1 MYVTT
6 TQVKERIGNSSEV
19 SILPLSNIYL
29 LPSPWKV
36 ITSLTLNILVLLI
49 WKSHIN
55 GVHSVGICLYLAC
68 FIQFYFCNGHSF
80 CVWLEFIYFHSC
92 IVFHCISNLL
102 LVDIHFLFFLLQ
114 MALLWKFYVFLDATG
129 LEPVVCIILRELP
142 CYRVSM
148 FNFSR

>member
-102 LVDIHFLFFLLQ
+102 LVDIHFLFF
-114 MALLWKFYVFLDATG
+114 FYCKWHYCENSMCFLMQQA
-129 LEPVVCIILRELP
+129 
-142 CYRVSM
+142 
-148 FNFSR
+148 